1 MNRAP
6 NLQNTA
12 ASEIRKT
19 AEKERADYDYKEI
32 AREVLARI
40 DQRLAD
46 LEGNAPLR
54 PSGALDD
61 PGAEDAGHIEPVGD
75 GMNPDDRSALVGLAL
90 RGLFGL
96 VAVTSL
102 FGAIAYLWS
111 HLDGAEQAVAQLS
124 PRAVL
129 SSVVPEEKAQPV
141 AEPSPSAA
149 ARVVAEDTSAQAAAP
164 APVAVP
170 AQAGAQVQAAL
181 AASPARTASDN
192 DKPAPASVSPEL
204 AALLRKLDRDVAGLA
219 QAVNELRLA
228 QQQASQQ
235 ASDDTTKSADE
246 IKAGVNQLARS
257 IVKAEQEEQTT
268 RQKPAAP
275 ARAVAPA
282 AAPRNRRV
290 APMYYSPRD
299 AQAEFLR

>member
-1 MNRAP
+1 M
-6 NLQNTA
+6 
-12 ASEIRKT
+12 
-19 AEKERADYDYKEI
+19 
-32 AREVLARI
+32 
-40 DQRLAD
+40 
-46 LEGNAPLR
+46 
-54 PSGALDD
+54 
-61 PGAEDAGHIEPVGD
+61 
-75 GMNPDDRSALVGLAL
+75 
-90 RGLFGL
+90 
-96 VAVTSL
+96 
-102 FGAIAYLWS
+102 
-111 HLDGAEQAVAQLS
+111 
-124 PRAVL
+124 
-129 SSVVPEEKAQPV
+129 PEEKAQPV

-149 ARVVAEDTSAQAAAP
+149 ARGAAEETSAQAASP

-170 AQAGAQVQAAL
+170 AQAGAQVQAAS

-192 DKPAPASVSPEL
+192 DKPAPAPVSPEL

-257 IVKAEQEEQTT
+257 IVKAEQEEQIT

-275 ARAVAPA
+275 ARAVTPAPS
-282 AAPRNRRV
+282 PRNRRA

>member
-6 NLQNTA
+6 NLQDSA
-12 ASEIRKT
+12 ASQTRT
-19 AEKERADYDYKEI
+19 TPEKERADYDYKEI

-46 LEGNAPLR
+46 LEGNAPLP
-54 PSGALDD
+54 PSQTPDDRGAD
-61 PGAEDAGHIEPVGD
+61 DAGEAEPVGD
-75 GMNPDDRSALVGLAL
+75 GMNPDDQSALVRLVL

-102 FGAIAYLWS
+102 VGAIAYLWS
-111 HLDGAEQAVAQLS
+111 HLDTAEQTAAQAS
-124 PRAVL
+124 PRALL
-129 SSVVPEEKAQPV
+129 SSVMAEEKPV
-141 AEPSPSAA
+141 AEPSAPAT
-149 ARVVAEDTSAQAAAP
+149 ARAVAEATSAQAAS
-164 APVAVP
+164 PVQVAAP
-170 AQAGAQVQAAL
+170 AQAGAAAQAAPG
-181 AASPARTASDN
+181 ASPARTASEN
-192 DKPAPASVSPEL
+192 DKPAPAPASPEL
-204 AALLRKLDRDVAGLA
+204 AALLRKLDRDIAGLA

-257 IVKAEQEEQTT
+257 IVRAEQEEQAA
-268 RQKPAAP
+268 RPKPAAP
-275 ARAVAPA
+275 ARNVAPA
-282 AAPRNRRV
+282 PAPRNRRF
-290 APMYYSPRD
+290 APTYYSPRD

>member
-12 ASEIRKT
+12 ASETRKT

-46 LEGNAPLR
+46 LEGNAPPR

-61 PGAEDAGHIEPVGD
+61 PGAEDAGETEPVGD

-102 FGAIAYLWS
+102 FGGIAYLWS

-129 SSVVPEEKAQPV
+129 SSVMPEEKAQPV

-149 ARVVAEDTSAQAAAP
+149 ARVVAEAQAAAP

-170 AQAGAQVQAAL
+170 AQAGTQVQAAL
-181 AASPARTASDN
+181 VASPARTASDN

-204 AALLRKLDRDVAGLA
+204 TALLRKLDRDVAGLA

-257 IVKAEQEEQTT
+257 IVKAEQEEQIT

-299 AQAEFLR
+299 APAEFLR

>member
-6 NLQNTA
+6 NLQDSA
-12 ASEIRKT
+12 ASQTRT
-19 AEKERADYDYKEI
+19 TPEKERTDYDYKEI

-46 LEGNAPLR
+46 LEGS
-54 PSGALDD
+54 PSPPSEALDD
-61 PGAEDAGHIEPVGD
+61 PGAEDAGEVEPVGD
-75 GMNPDDRSALVGLAL
+75 GMNPDDQSALVSLAL

-96 VAVTSL
+96 VAVASL
-102 FGAIAYLWS
+102 VGAIAYLWA
-111 HLDGAEQAVAQLS
+111 HLDSAEQTVAQLS
-124 PRAVL
+124 PRAML
-129 SSVVPEEKAQPV
+129 SSVMPEEKAQPV
-141 AEPSPSAA
+141 AEPSPRA
-149 ARVVAEDTSAQAAAP
+149 VAEATSAQAAMPAQAAAP
-164 APVAVP
+164 A
-170 AQAGAQVQAAL
+170 QAGTQAQAAL
-181 AASPARTASDN
+181 AASPARAASDN
-192 DKPAPASVSPEL
+192 DKSAPAPVSPEL

-257 IVKAEQEEQTT
+257 IVRAEQEEQAA
-268 RQKPAAP
+268 RPKPAAP
-275 ARAVAPA
+275 ARNVAPA
-282 AAPRNRRV
+282 PAPRNRRF
-290 APMYYSPRD
+290 APTYYSPRD